1 MALEYVEKFALDHT
15 SLDDAFFDRLRE
27 HYRDA
32 EILEISICVGTWLS
46 LGRVTQVMGVGV
58 SCPIQLDLGEPT
70 RAEGGSDA
78 PSRAG

>member
-46 LGRVTQVMGVGV
+46 LG
-58 SCPIQLDLGEPT
+58 E
-70 RAEGGSDA
+70 
-78 PSRAG
+78 SRR